1 MCWRIFT
8 AVPAPEASTDAASAT
23 GARPLR
29 EIHGAHLDFGE
40 ARLGEP
46 DFHLIY
52 GPNEAGKSTLFSGFL
67 DLVFGI
73 ERSSPYGFLHPY
85 QTIGSA
91 ASSRPVTACIT
102 PTASSATPT
111 A

>member
-1 MCWRIFT
+1 MRLQRLELVRYGKFT
-8 AVPAPEASTDAASAT
+8 E
-23 GARPLR
+23 R
-29 EIHGAHLDFGE
+29 HLDFGE
-40 ARLGEP
+40 AKLGEP

-67 DLVFGI
+67 DLIFGI

-85 QTIGSA
+85 QAMRIGGIVA
-91 ASSRPVTACIT
+91 AVTACIT